1 MPRKP
6 RLPVKWSE
14 DARICTVRRW
24 IPEPCFEMI
33 KSALK
38 GLILMRFD
46 FQITIREEI
55 RLNDQVV
62 QQLTDRN
69 IKLMFDVYSMINF
82 IDS

>member
-1 MPRKP
+1 
-6 RLPVKWSE
+6 
-14 DARICTVRRW
+14 
-24 IPEPCFEMI
+24 
-33 KSALK
+33 
-38 GLILMRFD
+38 MRFD

-55 RLNDQVV
+55 RLKNQVV

>member
-1 MPRKP
+1 
-6 RLPVKWSE
+6 
-14 DARICTVRRW
+14 
-24 IPEPCFEMI
+24 
-33 KSALK
+33 
-38 GLILMRFD
+38 MRFD